1 MGTMKKI
8 AIILFKLPDGKLVL
22 QRRTKDAS
30 YGAGLLGIFGGWVE
44 DGETVDQGII
54 REIKEETSLD
64 TDALGIK
71 ALADFVIPAGEDL
84 IEARHFYL
92 YVGNVDSLDFE
103 VYEGEGAEAYTL
115 SEIKNRTD
123 LTVSAKYT
131 FSKILNANTDIGRPL
146 AP

>member
-1 MGTMKKI
+1 MGKMKKI

-22 QRRTKDAS
+22 QRRTRDAS

-44 DGETVDQGII
+44 DGETVDQCII

-71 ALADFVIPAGEDL
+71 AIADFVIPAGEDL
-84 IEARHFYL
+84 VEARHFYL
-92 YVGNVDSLDFE
+92 YMGNVDSLDFE

-115 SEIKNRTD
+115 SELKNRTD
-123 LTVSAKYT
+123 LTTSARYI
-131 FSKILNANTDIGRPL
+131 FENILKASIEF
-146 AP
+146 A